1 MLASIRSKATFA
13 NICSFLALTIVVSMG
28 TAYANN
34 TVRSRDIVDGQV
46 KAQDL
51 AANSVT
57 SSKIADG
64 TIAVGDLGANS
75 VGSGQLQTNSV
86 GATEIADATID
97 SGEIIDNSLLAA
109 DLGSGSVGASEVAD
123 SSLTG
128 TDIVNSSL
136 TGSDIASNSIST
148 ADLVG
153 TDASGGISLGA
164 GAVAVGRCTNF
175 SIAVPGALTDQTVII
190 SARDTLVSGVIL
202 YGVGVPSND
211 TVTMAVCNFTG
222 GTFPALSSFPIR
234 TVTFG

>member
-1 MLASIRSKATFA
+1 MRRRPRPSPP
-13 NICSFLALTIVVSMG
+13 ALWPRPLNFWIPG
-28 TAYANN
+28 TLDAGW
-34 TVRSRDIVDGQV
+34 RDDGQV
-46 KAQDL
+46 KTQDL

-64 TIAVGDLGANS
+64 TIAVGDLGADS

-109 DLGSGSVGASEVAD
+109 DLASGSVGNSEVAD
-123 SSLTG
+123 GSLTG
-128 TDIVNSSL
+128 N
-136 TGSDIASNSIST
+136 DIANNSIST

-153 TDASGGISLGA
+153 SDASGSISLGA
-164 GAVAVGRCTNF
+164 GSIAQGRCTNF
-175 SIAVPGALTDQTVII
+175 SIAVPGALTSQTVII
-190 SARDTLVSGVIL
+190 SARATLASGGIL

-211 TVTMAVCNFTG
+211 TVTMAACNFTG
-222 GTFPALSSFPIR
+222 GSFPALSSFPIR